1 MTPRSAPLDLFRI
14 LFPVAILLPALY
26 VSFHFYQAGHALVG
40 FGLLMVACLGVYVYC
55 AARNPAWRYL
65 FPGLVG
71 FGLFV
76 IFPLIYTVA
85 ISLTRYDSSHLL
97 SFEKVQAD
105 LLRETYRTAP
115 TVYAFRLFEQE
126 DGRFKVRFSN
136 IENEEN
142 LYVSE
147 PFDLEGGLF
156 RAAENIGVPLVRTQG
171 TDTIAGEALEVAQV
185 TRRQLFIP
193 LRTATFSLPDGQT
206 LGVVDLRHF
215 APQARLWEE
224 QPDGILISRRDGQVI
239 RPDFERGMY
248 LDEQGEKVGFGFR
261 TWTGLDNYRR
271 IFADPRVR
279 DPFLR
284 IFVWTVVF
292 AALSVA
298 ATFALGLLLSVLLQ
312 WKELRGRHIYRTLLI
327 LPYAVPAVLS
337 ILIFQGLFNQEF
349 GAVNELLR
357 GIFGL
362 APEWNT
368 SPMMARAMVLLVN
381 LWLGYPYMMLICT
394 GMLQS
399 IPSDIYEASAIDG
412 SSATKD
418 LALITLPMILP
429 PLLPLLI
436 ASFAF
441 NFNNFN
447 LIFLLTAGEPAMI
460 GGGIAGE
467 TDILVTYTFNLAFR
481 DSGANY
487 ALASAIASIL
497 FVIVGTLAWLNLKLS
512 AKRVHPIA
520 R

>member
-1 MTPRSAPLDLFRI
+1 MKPRPASGYLFRI
-14 LFPVAILLPALY
+14 CVPLLTLLPALY
-26 VSFHFYQAGHALVG
+26 MSFHLYLAGQAMVG
-40 FGLLMVACLGVYVYC
+40 LGLLLVVCLGLYVYC
-55 AARNPAWRYL
+55 VARTPAWRYL
-65 FPGLVG
+65 FPGLLG
-71 FGLFV
+71 FGFFV
-76 IFPLIYTVA
+76 ILPLVYTVT
-85 ISLTRYDSSHLL
+85 ISFSRYDSSHLL
-97 SFEKVQAD
+97 SFDRVRADLVQETFRTGPEVYAYQLFEEEEGGFRVRFTSID
-105 LLRETYRTAP
+105 KEEEPYVSDVFVLEARLLREVEREPIPLRRVSA
-115 TVYAFRLFEQE
+115 E
-126 DGRFKVRFSN
+126 DD
-136 IENEEN
+136 
-142 LYVSE
+142 VSWKA
-147 PFDLEGGLF
+147 L
-156 RAAENIGVPLVRTQG
+156 PLG
-171 TDTIAGEALEVAQV
+171 QV
-185 TRRQLFIP
+185 TRRELFRP
-193 LRTATFSLPDGQT
+193 MRAVTFLLPNGQV
-206 LGVVDLRHF
+206 LAVDDLRHF
-215 APQARLWEE
+215 APQARLWEM
-224 QPDGILISRRDGQVI
+224 QADGGMVSRRDGRLI

-248 LDEQGEKVGFGFR
+248 VDEVGEKVGFGFR
-261 TWTGLDNYRR
+261 TWAGWENYTR
-271 IFADPRVR
+271 IFTDPRVR

-292 AALSVA
+292 AGASVVGS
-298 ATFALGLLLSVLLQ
+298 FMLGMLLSVLLQ

-349 GAVNELLR
+349 GAVNEFLR

-362 APEWNT
+362 APDWNT
-368 SPMMARAMVLLVN
+368 SPFMARGMVLLVN

-412 SSATKD
+412 STARKD
-418 LALITLPMILP
+418 FTLITLPMILP

-447 LIFLLTAGEPAMI
+447 LIYLLTLGEPAMV

-497 FVIVGTLAWLNLKLS
+497 FVIVGTLAWLNLKLT
-512 AKRVHPIA
+512 A
-520 R
+520 RRSPVVAR

>member
-1 MTPRSAPLDLFRI
+1 VKPRDPYLPVRIAVPLL
-14 LFPVAILLPALY
+14 VLLPALY
-26 VSFHFYQAGHALVG
+26 VSFHFYQAGHAMVG
-40 FGLLMVACLGVYVYC
+40 FAVLAVVCLGLYVSC

-65 FPGLVG
+65 FPGFLG
-71 FGLFV
+71 FGVFV
-76 IFPLIYTVA
+76 IFPLVYTVT
-85 ISLTRYDSSHLL
+85 ISFSRYDSSHLL
-97 SFEKVQAD
+97 SFERVRSD
-105 LLRETYRTAP
+105 LLRETYRTGP
-115 TVYAFRLFEQE
+115 EVYAYRLLEQE
-126 DGRFKVRFSN
+126 DGRFRAKFSN
-136 IENEEN
+136 VEREDE
-142 LYVSE
+142 LFLSE
-147 PFDLEGGLF
+147 QFELDSGLF
-156 RAAENIGVPLVRTQG
+156 RTVRNLEVPLARVDG
-171 TDTIAGEALEVAQV
+171 GEEVAGQALNLPQV
-185 TRRQLFIP
+185 TRRQLFLP
-193 LRTATFSLPDGQT
+193 MRTAIFTLPDGQA
-206 LGVVDLRHF
+206 LAVKDLRHF

-224 QPDGILISRRDGQVI
+224 RADGTMVSNRDGQMI
-239 RPDFERGMY
+239 RPDFERGMFV
-248 LDEQGEKVGFGFR
+248 DEQGENVGFGFR
-261 TWTGLDNYRR
+261 TWAGLENYKR
-271 IFADPRVR
+271 ILGDPRVR
-279 DPFLR
+279 DPFVR
-284 IFVWTVVF
+284 IFVWTVAF
-292 AALSVA
+292 AAISVA
-298 ATFALGLLLSVLLQ
+298 STFALGFVLANLLQ

-362 APEWNT
+362 SPEWNT
-368 SPMMARAMVLLVN
+368 SPMTARAMVLLVN

-399 IPSDIYEASAIDG
+399 IPSDLYEASAIDG

-418 LALITLPMILP
+418 LTLITLPMILP

-512 AKRVHPIA
+512 ARRAQPIA